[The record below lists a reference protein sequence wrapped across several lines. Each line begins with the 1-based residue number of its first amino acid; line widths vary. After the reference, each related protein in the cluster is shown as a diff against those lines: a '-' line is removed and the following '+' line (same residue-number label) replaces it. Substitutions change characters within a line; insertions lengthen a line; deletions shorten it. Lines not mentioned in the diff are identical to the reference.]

1 MDNESNLDDT
11 EDYTPSI
18 QNTGTYFKKKIP
30 NSNVMINQTPH
41 ETISNNCKTGKYF
54 SDINDDSMQK
64 ALENY
69 EKILK
74 SKYKTQKNKKTLNS
88 INSTKSYSKIKR

>member
-1 MDNESNLDDT
+1 
-11 EDYTPSI
+11 
-18 QNTGTYFKKKIP
+18 
-30 NSNVMINQTPH
+30 MINQTSH

-54 SDINDDSMQK
+54 SDINDDSTQK

-74 SKYKTQKNKKTLNS
+74 SKYKTQKNKKTLN
-88 INSTKSYSKIKR
+88 